1 MHRFPWMGALLVG
14 AAAIG
19 CGGQPSRG
27 SATAE
32 PGDGVIESIEHIDK
46 TASAGVAG
54 VLAGGSLSTPTGN
67 GALKPAGS
75 NSNGLVAGAVASA
88 ITQPAPPLRPYEP
101 GYRVN
106 VRLDSGG
113 MRSIDLA
120 DVAALRFGQR
130 VHVEANQVLPR

>member
-1 MHRFPWMGALLVG
+1 MNRFRWLAALLFV
-14 AAAIG
+14 AAEIG
-19 CGGQPSRG
+19 CGGQPSHG
-27 SATAE
+27 GATAE
-32 PGDGVIESIEHIDK
+32 PGDGVIESIDHIDK

-88 ITQPAPPLRPYEP
+88 ITQPAPARPHEP

-120 DVAALRFGQR
+120 DVAALRIGQR
-130 VHVEANQVLPR
+130 VHVEGNQVLPR